1 MPKAKPPRYKAHARR
16 VSPFAA
22 LTRRIAFGPNVQPPS
37 NFWYPVQGSNVPLQ
51 LGAVGGVP
59 QAGPAIIQSVSFLR
73 LPREVRLMIY
83 EHCDSQ
89 LILSYQWLHARLSP
103 STKPGEKKWWTC
115 DICGKE
121 GRVCYCLRPALYT
134 IHPALLDE
142 VHDFVL
148 RKNAFHLEPSAWF
161 DLAKL
166 HDPDRRRWMRVPAEL
181 QALWAKFMAG
191 LRRVGVTIQWDS
203 AYLAAVYK
211 ALSQSAHQVKE
222 LTLFAP
228 IPHRENA
235 DWAAYTHFLSRLSG
249 IRSLD
254 TVRIHDGSA
263 ASSSEFATSAAR
275 KCRCIRDQG
284 GG

>member
-1 MPKAKPPRYKAHARR
+1 
-16 VSPFAA
+16 
-22 LTRRIAFGPNVQPPS
+22 
-37 NFWYPVQGSNVPLQ
+37 
-51 LGAVGGVP
+51 
-59 QAGPAIIQSVSFLR
+59 
-73 LPREVRLMIY
+73 MIY

-89 LILSYQWLHARLSP
+89 LIPSYQWLHARLSP

-166 HDPDRRRWMRVPAEL
+166 HDPDRRRSMRVPAEL
-181 QALWAKFMAG
+181 QALWAQFMAG

-228 IPHRENA
+228 IPHRKNA

-254 TVRIHDGSA
+254 THDGSA

-275 KCRCIRDQG
+275 KCRWCVEAVPTIGHKDYRRLPRATSKICHWMTG
-284 GG
+284 T